1 MALSFKEKR
10 ALQQEIQACFSSLEK
25 NPGFKEK
32 RSLQKQLAEAFAKL
46 EEKAVK
52 LTQSLY
58 EQLVAGKF
66 LKEAPLRFLVILK
79 NVLAEIGGDVKKLH
93 DPVIDY
99 FKAHRNEEGVF
110 ESAGEDV
117 SAFGHFLGIQ
127 EKKPFATAVRHKSKG
142 IEYGDAMDIIID
154 IDTDFESPE
163 TFREI
168 IRAIENAREKDTV
181 ILKINSHGGRTDSA
195 QAVYAALLET
205 KARTIARVITAYSS
219 GSIVAMSC
227 DEIQTTPHCTMMI
240 HNASS
245 GTWGKIGDIKAQTSF
260 LEEHFKRWFAELYAG
275 FLSTEEIADVFKGQ
289 DIWLSELDIK
299 KRLPNWKPIRI
310 RRAAEAQANNAEV

>member
-10 ALQQEIQACFSSLEK
+10 ALQQEIQVCFSSLEN

-32 RSLQKQLAEAFAKL
+32 RNLQKQLAEAFGKL
-46 EEKAVK
+46 EGKAVK
-52 LTQSLY
+52 LSQSLY

-66 LKEAPLRFLVILK
+66 LQESPLKFLAILK
-79 NVLAEIGGDVKKLH
+79 QVITEIGDNAKMLH
-93 DPVIDY
+93 EPVIAY
-99 FKAHRNEEGVF
+99 FSAHNKNGIF
-110 ESAGEDV
+110 ESAEEINLDILTG
-117 SAFGHFLGIQ
+117 GP
-127 EKKPFATAVRHKSKG
+127 EKKIMATAVRHKPKG
-142 IEYGDAMDIIID
+142 IEYGDAIDIIID

-205 KARTIARVITAYSS
+205 KAKTIARIITAYSS
-219 GSIVAMSC
+219 GSIAAMSC

-245 GTWGKIGDIKAQTSF
+245 GSWGKIGDIKARTSF
-260 LEEHFKRWFAELYAG
+260 LEEHFKRWFVELYAG

-289 DIWLSELDIK
+289 DFWLSEEDIK
-299 KRLPNWKPIRI
+299 KRLPNWKPIRQ
-310 RRAAEAQANNAEV
+310 RRGAEAQANNEGV